1 LRADIKEKQ
10 PTFEENSETLAFSSG
25 LDFGKEF
32 EMARTMFDQ
41 GNV

>member
-1 LRADIKEKQ
+1 MYTSFHELD
-10 PTFEENSETLAFSSG
+10 PSLDTG

-41 GNV
+41 GNG